1 MCNHKSLN
9 SKFLIAIAFVFVNGF
24 QKLSSGI
31 SFFVATKSDFLI
43 FKGNLHNMLCNAW
56 IFEGQEDFLNLVI
69 ILYFRKEGLFTTFI
83 IVKFEIYSTLKE

>member
-43 FKGNLHNMLCNAW
+43 FKGNLHNMLCNA
-56 IFEGQEDFLNLVI
+56 
-69 ILYFRKEGLFTTFI
+69 
-83 IVKFEIYSTLKE
+83 

>member
-31 SFFVATKSDFLI
+31 SFFVATKSEFLI
-43 FKGNLHNMLCNAW
+43 FKGNLHNMLYNA
-56 IFEGQEDFLNLVI
+56 
-69 ILYFRKEGLFTTFI
+69 
-83 IVKFEIYSTLKE
+83 